1 MGAAPAAGGF
11 CMTRT
16 IVSILIMA
24 ISSFAGLFLGALLN
38 DAVGGMI
45 LLALISGI
53 ACIIHALESQG
64 R

>member
-1 MGAAPAAGGF
+1 
-11 CMTRT
+11 MTRT

-38 DAVGGMI
+38 EAMGGMI

-53 ACIIHALESQG
+53 ACIIHTLDT
-64 R
+64 RNR

>member
-1 MGAAPAAGGF
+1 
-11 CMTRT
+11 MTRT
-16 IVSILIMA
+16 TVSILIMA
-24 ISSFAGLFLGALLN
+24 IFSFAGLFLGALLN

-53 ACIIHALESQG
+53 ACIIHALESRG